1 MHEPFFLRGTL
12 LYSSSPDTI
21 EILDDGWL
29 LCRDG
34 RAAGVFRSKPERFA
48 NLDVFDYTGKLIIPG
63 MTDLH
68 VHAPQ
73 FSFRGLGMDLEL
85 LDWLNTYT
93 FPEESKYED
102 LSYAETAYESF
113 VSRLAR
119 STTTRACIFA
129 TLHLPATL
137 LLMQKLEDAGLSTY
151 VGKVNMNRNCP
162 GYLREIST
170 NQAIRDT
177 ERWVMQS
184 RERFSHTK
192 PILTP
197 RFIPSC
203 TDDLMYALSR
213 LRAKYDLPV
222 QSHLSENYSEIAWIR
237 ELCPRSKNYGD
248 AYEQFGMFGGGYP
261 CIMAHCVHSNEDEQ
275 ALMKKNGVFIAHS
288 PESNMNLASGVAPIN
303 KFLDNG
309 LLARLN
315 NVVGTKH
322 FKRVTYTQAIELLQK
337 SGRKFDYPV
346 FWGCDLSTEHERY
359 ITEEVFGCPVFVT
372 DYPKEIKSFYMK
384 QNPDGKTVAAV
395 DLLVPGIGEIIGGS
409 QRENDAEKL
418 TARMKELGMDIDAY
432 QWYIDLRR
440 FGGVEHSGFGLGFE
454 RLLMYIT
461 GVANIRDILPF
472 PRTTGSCDL

>member
-1 MHEPFFLRGTL
+1 MGEAFFLRGTL

-34 RAAGVFRSKPERFA
+34 KAAGVFREKPARFE
-48 NLDVFDYTGKLIIPG
+48 NLEVFDYTGKLIIPG

-102 LSYAETAYESF
+102 LAYAEAAYESF
-113 VSRLAR
+113 VTRLLH

-137 LLMQKLEDAGLSTY
+137 LLMQKLEDAGLSTF

-162 GYLREIST
+162 AYLREIST

-177 ERWVMQS
+177 ESWILQS
-184 RERFSHTK
+184 SERFRLTK
-192 PILTP
+192 PIITP

-222 QSHLSENYSEIAWIR
+222 QSHLSENLGEIAWVK
-237 ELCPRSKNYGD
+237 ELCPRAKFYGE
-248 AYEQFGMFGGGYP
+248 AYEQFGMFGGSYP
-261 CIMAHCVHSNEDEQ
+261 CIMAHCVHSNDAEQ
-275 ALMKKNGVFIAHS
+275 ELMMKNGVFIAHS
-288 PESNMNLASGVAPIN
+288 PESNMNLASGVAPVGQFIDRGLHVGLASDVAGGSSESLL
-303 KFLDNG
+303 KAMMHAIQASKLRWRLLDQSVKPLSFERAFYLATMGGGEFFGKVGSFLDGYALDAVVLDDGN
-309 LLARLN
+309 LEHPQPLSPRARLERMVYLADERN
-315 NVVGTKH
+315 IAAKFV
-322 FKRVTYTQAIELLQK
+322 
-337 SGRKFDYPV
+337 SGRK
-346 FWGCDLSTEHERY
+346 
-359 ITEEVFGCPVFVT
+359 
-372 DYPKEIKSFYMK
+372 
-384 QNPDGKTVAAV
+384 
-395 DLLVPGIGEIIGGS
+395 
-409 QRENDAEKL
+409 
-418 TARMKELGMDIDAY
+418 
-432 QWYIDLRR
+432 
-440 FGGVEHSGFGLGFE
+440 
-454 RLLMYIT
+454 
-461 GVANIRDILPF
+461 IL
-472 PRTTGSCDL
+472 

>member
-48 NLDVFDYTGKLIIPG
+48 NLDVFDYMGKLIIPG

-177 ERWVMQS
+177 ERWVVQS

-203 TDDLMYALSR
+203 TDDFMYALSR
-213 LRAKYDLPV
+213 LRVKYDLPV
-222 QSHLSENYSEIAWIR
+222 QSHLSENLGEIEWVK
-237 ELCPRSKNYGD
+237 ELCPRSKFYGD
-248 AYEQFGMFGGGYP
+248 AYDQFGMFGGGYP
-261 CIMAHCVHSNEDEQ
+261 CIMAHCVHSNDAEQ
-275 ALMKKNGVFIAHS
+275 ELMLRRGVYIAHS
-288 PESNMNLASGVAPIN
+288 PESNMNLASGVAPVSQFIDRGLHVGLATDIAGGSHESMLRAMMHAIQAS
-303 KFLDNG
+303 KLRWRLLDQSVKPLSFERAFYLATMGGGQFFGKVGSFLDGYELDAVVLDDAG
-309 LLARLN
+309 LEHPQPLSARARLERMVYLADERN
-315 NVVGTKH
+315 IAAKFV
-322 FKRVTYTQAIELLQK
+322 
-337 SGRKFDYPV
+337 SGRK
-346 FWGCDLSTEHERY
+346 
-359 ITEEVFGCPVFVT
+359 
-372 DYPKEIKSFYMK
+372 
-384 QNPDGKTVAAV
+384 
-395 DLLVPGIGEIIGGS
+395 
-409 QRENDAEKL
+409 
-418 TARMKELGMDIDAY
+418 
-432 QWYIDLRR
+432 
-440 FGGVEHSGFGLGFE
+440 
-454 RLLMYIT
+454 
-461 GVANIRDILPF
+461 IL
-472 PRTTGSCDL
+472 